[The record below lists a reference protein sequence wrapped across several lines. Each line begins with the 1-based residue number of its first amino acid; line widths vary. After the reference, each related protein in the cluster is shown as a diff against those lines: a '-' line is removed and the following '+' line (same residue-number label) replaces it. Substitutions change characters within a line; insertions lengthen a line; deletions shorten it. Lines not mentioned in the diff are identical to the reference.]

1 MIKCMIQPTVLS
13 NVRDITLTK
22 LNGNSK
28 VVCTAIRTTLGNKRY
43 FCPNN
48 NTENY

>member
-1 MIKCMIQPTVLS
+1 MYDTTDCFKYCS
-13 NVRDITLTK
+13 RYNFTK